1 MGNQGIL
8 VESIQ
13 QWLSSRVAVYGDLSP
28 ESFDI
33 NTPFTELGFNSVY
46 ALTLCGDIED
56 DYGYDADPSMIWD
69 HKNIRELATA
79 LCNALRG
86 Q

>member
-1 MGNQGIL
+1 MDNQGIS

-13 QWLSSRVAVYGDLSP
+13 QWLCSRVAVYGDLSP

-33 NTPFTELGFNSVY
+33 RTPFTELGFNSVY

-56 DYGYDADPSMIWD
+56 DYGYDADPAMIWD
-69 HKNIRELATA
+69 NKNIRELSTA
-79 LCNALRG
+79 LCNALG
-86 Q
+86 EQ